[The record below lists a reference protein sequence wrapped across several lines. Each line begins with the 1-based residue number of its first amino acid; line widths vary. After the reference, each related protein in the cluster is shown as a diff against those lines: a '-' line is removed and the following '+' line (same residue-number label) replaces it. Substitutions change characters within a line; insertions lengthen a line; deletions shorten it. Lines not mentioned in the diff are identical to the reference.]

1 MLSSTI
7 NRNVIIKGHRTS
19 IRLESDEWT
28 ALKEICGREDV
39 TINQLCAHV
48 AENRAEKAFTSGL
61 RVFMLNYFRQRP
73 KGDAQGPSQL
83 GRLIQAKSQ
92 KNPRRNAA

>member
-7 NRNVIIKGHRTS
+7 NRNVNVKGHRTS
-19 IRLESDEWT
+19 IRLESDEWA
-28 ALKEICGREDV
+28 ALKEICRLEDI

-61 RVFMLNYFRQRP
+61 RVFMLNYYRQRA
-73 KGDAQGPSQL
+73 KVSAQGPAQL
-83 GRLIQAKSQ
+83 GRMIAAKSR
-92 KNPRRNAA
+92 KKTP